1 MPVLVFSDHDA
12 GETLRNETKRI
23 AEYVLTKE
31 GRKAEIGIVFVD
43 EIKIKDLNRNF
54 LKHDFVTDVISFPLD
69 ETEGVVEGEVYV
81 CIDQAVRQ
89 ARQYGVSMHREVFR
103 LVIHGILHLL
113 GYDDA
118 TPRKKSVMKQKE
130 DAYLELVRVS

>member
-113 GYDDA
+113 GYDDS